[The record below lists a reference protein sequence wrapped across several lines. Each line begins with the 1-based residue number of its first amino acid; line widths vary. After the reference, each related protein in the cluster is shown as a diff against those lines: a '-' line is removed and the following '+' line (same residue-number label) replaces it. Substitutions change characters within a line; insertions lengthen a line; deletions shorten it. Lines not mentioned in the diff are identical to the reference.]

1 MVAGDRRLNDHGPLT
16 IDHRP
21 LCVPPYEEYLC
32 VPMEPASSFPDIRSQ
47 LSHNNL
53 FTAFKLQLTK
63 EFAQSNWP
71 SDFVDALTADYE
83 MILSTIAAVL
93 RRHESKD
100 LMPLLYRVDISE
112 SQLRRYLDA
121 NPDTDRFS
129 VIAELIIKR
138 VLQKVVVRSLYKN

>member
-1 MVAGDRRLNDHGPLT
+1 M
-16 IDHRP
+16 DHRP

-47 LSHNNL
+47 LSHKDL
-53 FTAFKLQLTK
+53 FTAFRQQLAK
-63 EFAQSNWP
+63 EFAQCNWP
-71 SDFVDALTADYE
+71 ADFAEVLEPDYE
-83 MILSTIAAVL
+83 MILSVIAALL